1 LSIER
6 ICFKTIYERKNK
18 GGIKLKMLHKLL
30 PIVFALMLVLAGC
43 GTSSNS
49 SSSDENTTD
58 ENQSTETAK
67 QNDESAQDDATKE
80 ENKQQTSNEES
91 TNNEESAKQEVN
103 DDSQAE
109 STVSDKEEAS
119 TEDENAE
126 EESKGSVEKENTEE
140 TAKQTQDEKQAQEVQ
155 DENQAEEESNGTQKT
170 LTYENNGQSVSEK
183 ATLTSSDNQGYN
195 VYLLDGFTFS
205 AEEPRKDV
213 ITSKQNSDSFMR
225 IEMLDENADMAA
237 EEENVKALAQAV
249 NPDNFKKD
257 ENIGLANAV
266 SYTAVLGEDE
276 TRFILVKGNTPM
288 KLSIFTKKDGNP
300 AIAPY
305 LAMAKTIAAAK

>member
-1 LSIER
+1 M
-6 ICFKTIYERKNK
+6 KK
-18 GGIKLKMLHKLL
+18 LHKLL
-30 PIVFALMLVLAGC
+30 PVVFALMLVLAGC

-67 QNDESAQDDATKE
+67 QNDESAQGDATKE
-80 ENKQQTSNEES
+80 ENKQQTSDEES

-119 TEDENAE
+119 TEEENV
-126 EESKGSVEKENTEE
+126 EESKGSVEEENTEE

-155 DENQAEEESNGTQKT
+155 NEKQAEEESNGTQKT

-205 AEEPRKDV
+205 AEEPKKDV

-305 LAMAKTIAAAK
+305 LAMAKTIALAK

>member
-1 LSIER
+1 
-6 ICFKTIYERKNK
+6 
-18 GGIKLKMLHKLL
+18 
-30 PIVFALMLVLAGC
+30 MLVLAGC

-80 ENKQQTSNEES
+80 ENKQQTSDEES
-91 TNNEESAKQEVN
+91 TNDEESAKQEVN

-119 TEDENAE
+119 TEDE
-126 EESKGSVEKENTEE
+126 
-140 TAKQTQDEKQAQEVQ
+140 KQAQEAQ

>member
-1 LSIER
+1 M
-6 ICFKTIYERKNK
+6 KK
-18 GGIKLKMLHKLL
+18 LHKLL

-80 ENKQQTSNEES
+80 ENKQQTSDEES
-91 TNNEESAKQEVN
+91 TNDEESAKQEVN

-119 TEDENAE
+119 TEEENV
-126 EESKGSVEKENTEE
+126 EESKGSVEEENTEE
-140 TAKQTQDEKQAQEVQ
+140 TAKQTQDEKQA
-155 DENQAEEESNGTQKT
+155 EEESNGTQKT
-170 LTYENNGQSVSEK
+170 LIYESNGQSVSEK
-183 ATLTSSDNQGYN
+183 ATLTSSNNQGYN

-205 AEEPRKDV
+205 AEEPKKDV

-249 NPDNFKKD
+249 NPENFKKD
-257 ENIGLANAV
+257 ESIGLANAV

-305 LAMAKTIAAAK
+305 LAMAKTIALAK

>member
-1 LSIER
+1 M
-6 ICFKTIYERKNK
+6 KK
-18 GGIKLKMLHKLL
+18 LHKLL

-80 ENKQQTSNEES
+80 ENKQQTSDEES
-91 TNNEESAKQEVN
+91 TNDEESAKQEVN

-119 TEDENAE
+119 TEEENV
-126 EESKGSVEKENTEE
+126 EESKGSVEEENTEE

-155 DENQAEEESNGTQKT
+155 DEKQAEEESNGTQKT
-170 LTYENNGQSVSEK
+170 LTYESNGQSVSEK
-183 ATLTSSDNQGYN
+183 ATLTSSNNQGYN

-205 AEEPRKDV
+205 AEEPKKDV

-249 NPDNFKKD
+249 NPENFKKD
-257 ENIGLANAV
+257 ESIGLANAV

-305 LAMAKTIAAAK
+305 LAMAKTIALAK

>member
-1 LSIER
+1 M
-6 ICFKTIYERKNK
+6 KK
-18 GGIKLKMLHKLL
+18 LHKLL

-80 ENKQQTSNEES
+80 ENKQQTSDEES
-91 TNNEESAKQEVN
+91 TNDEESAKQEVN

-119 TEDENAE
+119 TEEENV
-126 EESKGSVEKENTEE
+126 EESKGTVEEENTEE
-140 TAKQTQDEKQAQEVQ
+140 TAKQTQDEKQA
-155 DENQAEEESNGTQKT
+155 EEESNGTQKT
-170 LTYENNGQSVSEK
+170 LTYESNGQSVSEK
-183 ATLTSSDNQGYN
+183 ATLTSSNNQGYN

-205 AEEPRKDV
+205 AEEPKKDV

-249 NPDNFKKD
+249 NPENFKKD
-257 ENIGLANAV
+257 ESIGLANAV

-305 LAMAKTIAAAK
+305 LAMAKTIALAK

>member
-1 LSIER
+1 M
-6 ICFKTIYERKNK
+6 KK
-18 GGIKLKMLHKLL
+18 LHKLL

-80 ENKQQTSNEES
+80 ENKQQTSDEES
-91 TNNEESAKQEVN
+91 TNDEESAKQEVN

-119 TEDENAE
+119 TEEENV
-126 EESKGSVEKENTEE
+126 EESKGSVEEENTEE
-140 TAKQTQDEKQAQEVQ
+140 TAKQTQDEKQA
-155 DENQAEEESNGTQKT
+155 EEESNGTQKT
-170 LTYENNGQSVSEK
+170 LTYESNGQSVSEK
-183 ATLTSSDNQGYN
+183 ATLTSSNNQGYN

-205 AEEPRKDV
+205 AEEPKKDV

-249 NPDNFKKD
+249 NPENFKKD
-257 ENIGLANAV
+257 ESIGLANAV

-305 LAMAKTIAAAK
+305 LAMAKTIALAK